1 MFSFPLA
8 YIFTYDIR
16 YIQTLTL
23 KWRDAFPGKANSSA
37 TRCPSAKKTKN
48 SCPIYNT
55 LLLKKNQTRNE
66 KWLGYYMI
74 TFAYIIVLSFF
85 VYTRVRELYI
95 YKCIWKHR
103 AVQFVFF
110 ACLLVWWCNTHRLQ
124 RLYIFYFLSLNRVGP
139 LSKRNWFFS
148 FFFFLTL
155 KRRQHTQKHWSTFHS
170 KYIIGFFDVC
180 VCHLSFTVCASKTF
194 FHCFCFFFIKCP
206 ALFVLEE
213 YIITWWCWMSNRC
226 AVWAMKI

>member
-139 LSKRNWFFS
+139 LSKRNWFF
-148 FFFFLTL
+148 FFFSFYIKAQATHTKTL
-155 KRRQHTQKHWSTFHS
+155 IHISFEIYYRLFWC
-170 KYIIGFFDVC
+170 VC
-180 VCHLSFTVCASKTF
+180 VSSLVYSLCLQNV
-194 FHCFCFFFIKCP
+194 FHCFS
-206 ALFVLEE
+206 L
-213 YIITWWCWMSNRC
+213 SN
-226 AVWAMKI
+226 APPFSFSKNI